1 MDQRGT
7 EQPRHERG
15 ILHRVPGPVTAPAEF
30 VVGPAAAQQD
40 AGGEKA
46 PGDQRPAADQAGPK
60 LAAPPGNKCREG
72 EGERHRKAD
81 VAEIEHR
88 RVNHHA
94 RVLQQGIQVVA
105 VGRNRHQPFEGIGQK
120 QNQAEETDNQPA
132 LHRDDERQV
141 LWIAPPAVPGDDQGI
156 ERQNPRPQVERA
168 FMTAPE
174 RRDLIKERQQRV
186 GMLRHVQHREITA
199 DKGMYQH
206 QSAETRKREHQHCR
220 AHREPGQRRL
230 AGGTRHGRRERLH
243 QRHGERE
250 HGGKMPKLDQ
260 VQGKISHAVKELRE
274 SSQEKYQRNG
284 LTRSNQI
291 GFARVS
297 HRHRAV

>member
-1 MDQRGT
+1 MVRKPQAISAQRRIRPVQSSLRHRVISAVRAKANGT
-7 EQPRHERG
+7 E
-15 ILHRVPGPVTAPAEF
+15 
-30 VVGPAAAQQD
+30 
-40 AGGEKA
+40 
-46 PGDQRPAADQAGPK
+46 K
-60 LAAPPGNKCREG
+60 L
-72 EGERHRKAD
+72 D

-220 AHREPGQRRL
+220 AHREPRQRRL
-230 AGGTRHGRRERLH
+230 VGGARHGRRERLH
-243 QRHGERE
+243 QRHDERE

-260 VQGKISHAVKELRE
+260 VQGKISHMGKRVTRIVARKMPTEWANSFKPNRVRKGTVSR
-274 SSQEKYQRNG
+274 QR
-284 LTRSNQI
+284 RI
-291 GFARVS
+291 E
-297 HRHRAV
+297 